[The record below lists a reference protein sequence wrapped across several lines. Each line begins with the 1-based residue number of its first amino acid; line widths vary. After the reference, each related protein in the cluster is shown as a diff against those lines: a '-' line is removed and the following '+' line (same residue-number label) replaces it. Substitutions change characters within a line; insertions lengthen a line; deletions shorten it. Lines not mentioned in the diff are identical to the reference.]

1 MRYIDIYSECKGCP
15 VSKWCGTSNS
25 GIKLCNSYNAT
36 FKEKI
41 VFNFKKYYKKMR
53 DLIYSIKYFVIVF
66 IVMFIINSTVSA
78 QSFTSNGNNYT
89 AVKSSNGRVKSEPQ
103 KTDYTWTDRKGNVYP
118 IYITESGSCFTIRK
132 SSTTGKEYSS
142 YLKPDVSQDIC
153 KKLGREYKSKR
164 NK

>member
-41 VFNFKKYYKKMR
+41 VFNFKKYYKKMK
-53 DLIYSIKYFVIVF
+53 DILVSIKYFIIVF
-66 IVMFIINSTVSA
+66 MMMFLVNIAADA
-78 QSFTSNGNNYT
+78 QSFEVKGNNYT
-89 AVKSSNGRVKSEPQ
+89 AVKANGKVKSEPE
-103 KTDYTWTDRKGNVYP
+103 KTAYTWTDRKGNVYP
-118 IYITESGSCFTIRK
+118 IYISKNGSCFTIRTNSK
-132 SSTTGKEYSS
+132 GETYPS

-153 KKLGREYKSKR
+153 RKMGREYKS
-164 NK
+164 NKINK